1 MWGKSPVI
9 KFLSTLL
16 LFLTLEVISISFIS
30 NESIFQQAKIS
41 GVVIKLK
48 SVMDGLASGVKYY
61 FGLQNVNE
69 MLVRENLRLLRE
81 NERLK
86 AFTHTDVDS
95 LSLKTPPSED
105 FSYIPAKIIANSTNK
120 LHNYLILNKG
130 RVHGVR
136 KDMGVISAVGVVGVI
151 SAVSDKYSYVI
162 SFLNINQS
170 VSAMIKSSG
179 TFGPMIWEGRRS
191 DYAMLKEI
199 PYHID
204 FMVGDTVVT
213 SGFSSMFPPDVPL
226 GTIRKSSVTK
236 GSYNNIQVK
245 LFQNFN
251 SLHYVNIVVNNN
263 KDELDFIQRG
273 SNGSVR

>member
-1 MWGKSPVI
+1 MWGKSPVV
-9 KFLSTLL
+9 KFLITLL

-30 NESIFQQAKIS
+30 NESVFQQAKIS
-41 GVVIKLK
+41 GVVIKFK
-48 SVMDGLASGVKYY
+48 SVMDGFASGVKYY
-61 FGLQNVNE
+61 FGLQDVNE
-69 MLVRENLRLLRE
+69 MLVRENLRLLKE

-86 AFTHTDVDS
+86 AITHREDS
-95 LSLKTPPSED
+95 LFLKTPPTED

-151 SAVSDKYSYVI
+151 AAVSEKYSYVI

-170 VSAMIKSSG
+170 VSAKIKSSG

-213 SGFSSMFPPDVPL
+213 SGFSSIFPPDVPL

-263 KDELDFIQRG
+263 KEELEFIQRG